1 MTFNQLPE
9 FVVGFTDPPHPRRI
23 SKLSRKYWCNKHRL
37 KQESMPVIPVNRNH
51 PAASA
56 ARKRTPSAAVRE
68 SPPRAAKA
76 KKNNALMH
84 GASASAPRFHDVAS
98 VAAVSVAMDAG
109 NVAGVTAAHA
119 VSAAALAAAAGSVAA
134 PVCSVNSSYS
144 SDSDDLDMI
153 GGDCANLGHQSTG
166 LSDFIDSPPGSPGRD
181 DYDFAADGDDVDD
194 DMPTDH

>member
-9 FVVGFTDPPHPRRI
+9 FVVGFTNPPHPWRI
-23 SKLSRKYWCNKHRL
+23 SKLSRKYWRNKHRL
-37 KQESMPVIPVNRNH
+37 KKEFVPVIPVNRNH

-76 KKNNALMH
+76 RANNALMP
-84 GASASAPRFHDVAS
+84 GASASTPRCHDVAS
-98 VAAVSVAMDAG
+98 VAAVSVATDAG
-109 NVAGVTAAHA
+109 NAAGVAAAHDL
-119 VSAAALAAAAGSVAA
+119 SAAALAAAAGSVAS

-144 SDSDDLDMI
+144 SDSDDSDMI
-153 GGDCANLGHQSTG
+153 GGDCADRGRQSTG
-166 LSDFIDSPPGSPGRD
+166 LSDFIDSSPCSSGGD
-181 DYDFAADGDDVDD
+181 NYDFAADGDDVDD